1 MSIFKSYFSKNNT
14 IIYRDK
20 VNTAKNPVTELF
32 YGLGPNRNCIYTGL
46 SGDTCQ
52 GVTGFTSGSTTHSRF
67 IFDVNLDDIQT
78 KVNNGC
84 INLSA
89 GTGTTHTL
97 KMVNTSFFDD
107 SLLNDKLV
115 TGSRRATSFKLNL
128 FKSTGITWD
137 EGTGYDRKE
146 FEGIFAADY
155 ENTYSTWP
163 SHWFSATTLTKWN
176 YNGVFDY
183 GVPSSYTLIDSQ
195 TFDNGN
201 ENIAFDMTTE
211 INDRLTGGT
220 IYNTGVT
227 YVVAFERQ
235 LEQMTGLTEAQTVG
249 FFTKYTQTF
258 YEPYVESEYD
268 CYVADDRNQFY
279 LNKDNKL
286 YLYVNPGGIPTNLD
300 SLPLVTVYD
309 CDDVVYTSMTAT
321 NACCGVYYIDLK
333 VTGTTYGT
341 PSLFSDQWSNLT
353 INSNSLAN
361 VTNEFTLLAAQD
373 YYQIGPEDVNP
384 KEYGYSIDGI
394 KMDEKMVAG
403 DTRKV
408 FVSVRKPY
416 TVNHHVVIDN
426 LRYRIY
432 VKQGT
437 TEVEVIPWSRADRTY
452 NHNYFLLNTEWMIPN
467 EYFID
472 VEATSN
478 QQVNTYRKVIKF
490 QVVNQL

>member
-286 YLYVNPGGIPTNLD
+286 YLYVNPGGIR
-300 SLPLVTVYD
+300 
-309 CDDVVYTSMTAT
+309 
-321 NACCGVYYIDLK
+321 
-333 VTGTTYGT
+333 
-341 PSLFSDQWSNLT
+341 
-353 INSNSLAN
+353 
-361 VTNEFTLLAAQD
+361 TNEFTLLAAQD

-437 TEVEVIPWSRADRTY
+437 TEVEVIPWSRVDRTY